1 MAGCGLRP
9 WCTFGRT
16 GMLSGM
22 EGVVSGLWSLGGVV
36 VASSVVLVM
45 LGVHSG
51 IEGYGGA
58 IGGLLAGCCRHR

>member
-1 MAGCGLRP
+1 
-9 WCTFGRT
+9 
-16 GMLSGM
+16 MLSGM